1 MTPQDKQTLLDWN
14 ARQKAPVKLSLSG
27 DAGDAKQ
34 VLAQFCDRLQS
45 LAPVIEKR
53 PAPDDPFRSP
63 AIIVGRHENIAFQAA
78 PQGRELVSFLKAMES
93 DSECPSDTP
102 ENLSEQ
108 CGRIELPAELVLFIT
123 MQCPHCPTAVV
134 ELASIANA
142 SPHIRLTVID
152 GMLFSDKAEVHDI
165 RSVPTLIMD
174 DQIRWT
180 GRIKVAEV
188 VQQCIDRD
196 PTQLSAASLRQ
207 IIESGEAAKASA
219 MMIRHGALFP
229 ALIDLLVSERW
240 SVRLG
245 AMVTVE
251 YLAAEAPGLA
261 EGLVAPL
268 WDRFDELDE
277 PVQGDVVQ
285 VLAQIDCDAAR
296 ECLNRVASGDYPA
309 SVVEVAEEELGD

>member
-1 MTPQDKQTLLDWN
+1 MTPQDEQTLLDWN

-27 DAGDAKQ
+27 DAGDVKQ
-34 VLAQFCDRLQS
+34 VLDQFCDRLQF

-78 PQGRELVSFLKAMES
+78 PQGRELVSFLKAIEA
-93 DSECPSDTP
+93 DSGGRSDTLKS
-102 ENLSEQ
+102 LSEQ
-108 CGRIELPAELVLFIT
+108 CDRIELPAELVLYIT
-123 MQCPHCPTAVV
+123 MQCPHCPTAVA

-152 GMLFSDKAEVHDI
+152 GMLLTDKAQTHDI
-165 RSVPTLIMD
+165 RSVPTLILD

-188 VQQCIDRD
+188 IEQCINRD
-196 PTQLSAASLRQ
+196 PAQLSAASLRQ
-207 IIESGEAAKASA
+207 IIESGEAAKLSA
-219 MMIRHGALFP
+219 MMSESGALFP

-251 YLAAEAPGLA
+251 YLAEEAPELT
-261 EGLVAPL
+261 EDLVVPL
-268 WDRFDELDE
+268 WSRFDALDE
-277 PVQGDVVQ
+277 SVQGDVVQ
-285 VLAQIDCDAAR
+285 VLAQVDSDTAR
-296 ECLNRVASGDYPA
+296 DCLNKIVSGDYPA
-309 SVVEVAEEELGD
+309 SVIEVAEEELGD